1 MAVFPPYEPDE
12 RSYGLGA
19 HPVVTQQG
27 WAGGAMRFR
36 SGSVRTGAQLR
47 LTFRRLVEAA
57 AKDIRD
63 HYAGQFSSGE
73 PFQLTDS
80 TLLDSRYWVYTDTPA
95 ETHAS
100 GGLVDL
106 TVTLRSVR

>member
-12 RSYGLGA
+12 RSYDLGA

-36 SGSVRTGAQLR
+36 TGSVRVGAQLR
-47 LTFRRLVEAA
+47 LTFRRLVAAA

-63 HYAGQFSSGE
+63 HYAGQFSSGQ

-80 TLLDSRYWVYTDTPA
+80 TLLDSRYWVYADPPA

-100 GGLVDL
+100 GGLVDMV
-106 TVTLRSVR
+106 VTLRSVR

>member
-1 MAVFPPYEPDE
+1 MAIFPPYEPDE

-19 HPVVTQQG
+19 HPVVTQRG

-36 SGSVRTGAQLR
+36 TGSVRVGAPLR

-63 HYAGQFSSGE
+63 HYAGQLSSGQS
-73 PFQLTDS
+73 FQLTDS
-80 TLLDSRYWVYTDTPA
+80 TLLDSRYWVYVAPPA
-95 ETHAS
+95 ETHSS
-100 GGLVDL
+100 GGLVDM
-106 TVTLRSVR
+106 VVSLRSVR

>member
-1 MAVFPPYEPDE
+1 MALFPPYEPDE

-36 SGSVRTGAQLR
+36 TGSVRVGAPLR

-63 HYAGQFSSGE
+63 HYAGQFSSGQS
-73 PFQLTDS
+73 FQLTSS
-80 TLLDSRYWVYTDTPA
+80 TLLDSRYWVYVDPPA
-95 ETHAS
+95 ETHSS
-100 GGLVDL
+100 GGLVDMV
-106 TVTLRSVR
+106 VTLRSVR

>member
-12 RSYGLGA
+12 RSYDLGA

-36 SGSVRTGAQLR
+36 TGAVRTGAVIR
-47 LTFRRLVEAA
+47 LTFRRLVAAA
-57 AKDIRD
+57 AKDIAD
-63 HYAGQFSSGE
+63 HYATQLSSAE
-73 PFQLTDS
+73 PFQLTSS
-80 TLLDSRYWVYTDTPA
+80 TLLDSRYWVYVDPPA
-95 ETHAS
+95 ETHTS

-106 TVTLRSVR
+106 AVTLRSVR

>member
-36 SGSVRTGAQLR
+36 TGSVRVGAPLR

-63 HYAGQFSSGE
+63 HYAGQFSSGQS
-73 PFQLTDS
+73 FQLTDS
-80 TLLDSRYWVYTDTPA
+80 TLMDSRYWVYADPPA

-100 GGLVDL
+100 GGLVDM
-106 TVTLRSVR
+106 VVSLRSVR

>member
-12 RSYGLGA
+12 RAYDLGS

-36 SGSVRTGAQLR
+36 TGTIRTGAVLR
-47 LTFRRLVEAA
+47 LTFRRLVAA
-57 AKDIRD
+57 AAVDIRD

-73 PFQLTDS
+73 PFQLSDS
-80 TLLDSRYWVYTDTPA
+80 TLLDSRFWVYEDAPS
-95 ETHAS
+95 ESHAS
-100 GGLVDL
+100 GGLVDVA
-106 TVTLRSVR
+106 VTLRSVR